1 MESTPRSRVHP
12 LLAPAVHLNGIGGS
26 APWRLAFGL
35 LVVLPFAALIL
46 SCGDSDLGP
55 SASLQGPAA
64 SPSSAGSTDEFDGAS
79 DKSVVVLPFESS
91 ASDLLIDDF
100 DEDGR
105 PDIAL
110 VSHRANVLQVFHQKS
125 PREFVG
131 GRLVPEVGFHPGNLL
146 RLPREQPPRY
156 LLSAE
161 AQRRLFAMTPDA
173 HGGLTVAAEM
183 AFPYA
188 RYSLPFTWPDWPN
201 ALAVATFSPASV
213 VLLKGLDPVAGSF
226 DRESAVRLPLKETVN
241 PLTSLTVA
249 DLDGDQ
255 IDEILLATPATGKLW
270 QVRYPAD
277 GGAPAMEP
285 LWEEPPLGP
294 VRQLIA
300 YDLNQD
306 GRPDLVAPAEA
317 SMVINGKV
325 ADINLLMNLGEG
337 SLQRSVLPFRSLPPT
352 ENGLAGIAGVR
363 GVAANTD
370 RDGYVYLLAAGY
382 DHLELFRVPKQGR
395 PEAAASRQLPYTIP
409 DSASR
414 LELQDLDGDGWLDA
428 VIARRIAGQG
438 GLVIFGPLWDYFAQP
453 DAALPAPPPL
463 QLPSAAAPSRSGTTL
478 TQ

>member
-1 MESTPRSRVHP
+1 MKSRPRSRVPP
-12 LLAPAVHLNGIGGS
+12 LFAAAIRANGAGGS
-26 APWRLAFGL
+26 ARWSLLVGL
-35 LVVLPFAALIL
+35 LAALPLSGLLL
-46 SCGDSDLGP
+46 SCGESDPAP
-55 SASLQGPAA
+55 SASLDGSAA
-64 SPSSAGSTDEFDGAS
+64 SAQSAGPSDGYDGAS
-79 DKSVVVLPFESS
+79 GSPVVILPFESS

-100 DEDGR
+100 DDDGR

-110 VSHRANVLQVFHQKS
+110 VSHRANVLQIFYQES
-125 PREFVG
+125 PRQFVG

-173 HGGLTVAAEM
+173 NGGLTVAAEM

-213 VLLKGLDPVAGSF
+213 VLLKELDPVAGTF
-226 DRESAVRLPLKETVN
+226 DREGAVRLPLKETVN

-270 QVRYPAD
+270 QIRYSVD
-277 GGAPAMEP
+277 GEAPAMEP
-285 LWEEPPLGP
+285 LWEDPSLGP

-306 GRPDLVAPAEA
+306 SHLDLVAPAEA
-317 SMVINGKV
+317 SMELNGKV
-325 ADINLLMNLGEG
+325 AEISLLMNQGDG
-337 SLQRSVLPFRSLPPT
+337 RFQRSVLPFR
-352 ENGLAGIAGVR
+352 AADDGIAGVR
-363 GVAANTD
+363 GVAADTD
-370 RDGYVYLLAAGY
+370 LDGYVYLLAAGY
-382 DHLELFRVPKQGR
+382 DQLELYRLPRQGP
-395 PEAAASRQLPYTIP
+395 PERAESRQLPYTIP

-438 GLVIFGPLWDYFAQP
+438 GLVIFGPLWDFFGQP
-453 DAALPAPPPL
+453 DAALPAPPPF
-463 QLPSAAAPSRSGTTL
+463 QL
-478 TQ
+478 

>member
-1 MESTPRSRVHP
+1 MNPRPRLRVHP
-12 LLAPAVHLNGIGGS
+12 SVAPVTQPNGAGGS
-26 APWRLAFGL
+26 AAPWRFAFGL
-35 LVVLPFAALIL
+35 LAALPFAVLVI
-46 SCGDSDLGP
+46 SCSDSDPAP
-55 SASLQGPAA
+55 SVSLQGPAA
-64 SPSSAGSTDEFDGAS
+64 STHSAGSADEVEDTS
-79 DKSVVVLPFESS
+79 DERVVVLPFESS

-100 DEDGR
+100 DNDGR

-110 VSHRANVLQVFHQKS
+110 ISHRANVLQIFHQES
-125 PREFVG
+125 PRQFVG
-131 GRLVPEVGFHPGNLL
+131 GRLVPEVGFHPGNLI

-173 HGGLTVAAEM
+173 GGGLTVAAEM

-213 VLLKGLDPVAGSF
+213 VLLKGLDPVAGTF
-226 DRESAVRLPLKETVN
+226 DREGAVRLPLKETVN

-285 LWEEPPLGP
+285 LWEEPLLGP

-306 GRPDLVAPAEA
+306 SHLDLVAPAEA
-317 SMVINGKV
+317 SMDINGKV
-325 ADINLLMNLGEG
+325 ADINLLMNLGDG
-337 SLQRSVLPFRSLPPT
+337 RFQRSVLPFRALDD
-352 ENGLAGIAGVR
+352 GIAGVR

-370 RDGYVYLLAAGY
+370 QDGYVYLLAAGY
-382 DHLELFRVPKQGR
+382 DHLELFRLPTQE
-395 PEAAASRQLPYTIP
+395 PPDTAASRQLPYTIP

-414 LELQDLDGDGWLDA
+414 LELQDLDNDGWLDA
-428 VIARRIAGQG
+428 VIARRIGGQG
-438 GLVIFGPLWDYFAQP
+438 GLVIFGPLWDFFGRP
-453 DAALPAPPPL
+453 DAALPAPPPF
-463 QLPSAAAPSRSGTTL
+463 QVQSAAQDNIR
-478 TQ
+478 